1 MFIPIQSE
9 GSLNVHLINTNHI
22 VDIILS
28 MRGDDEQVA
37 IIKMNNGTS
46 YTTCKVELLKKLN
59 TTYLVK
65 ELEDEIEEFRKKR
78 EGF

>member
-28 MRGDDEQVA
+28 MRGHEKQTA
-37 IIKMNNGTS
+37 IIKMNDGTS
-46 YTTCKVELLKKLN
+46 YTTCKVELLKKLKQ
-59 TTYLVK
+59 TQQV
-65 ELEDEIEEFRKKR
+65 EALEDEIEEFRKNR
-78 EGF
+78 QGF

>member
-1 MFIPIQSE
+1 
-9 GSLNVHLINTNHI
+9 
-22 VDIILS
+22 

-37 IIKMNNGTS
+37 IIKMKNGTS